1 MEDYKNIQNVAILNI
16 ACIKMLKEKFNI
28 TLSDDKLEKLITE
41 ISNEVVKECETM
53 NLNIKELNNITLSK
67 IKKIYQNYVLNS
79 SPSSKISE
87 TIEREKSNN
96 NLENQILDDDY
107 INYKLKEL
115 EIKRKI
121 IPQTQNNLETN
132 NISDNTLNFNG
143 VNNNTSSNAKEV
155 IYKTNPISITLPSTL
170 ETKKMYKNFIIN
182 SLNRD
187 WFKNP
192 SRNNI
197 KCNITLDYNNNILY
211 PYCICFPK
219 FVKNITPYVLMNIND
234 GSKNI
239 FYTFTCLKSYNDS
252 RWDLWFPI
260 KNVENILLYNKLW
273 SIKFYDFTNNELDLG
288 SDCISVLEVS
298 KNKNMFDLK
307 INSTDNNFM
316 KNDKI
321 NIRTYDGKIHLC
333 KIFSYENELLTIYDE
348 KDELTIDDFIN
359 SKILNIYNQYSF
371 IIKYHYIEK

>member
-16 ACIKMLKEKFNI
+16 ACTKMLKEKFNI
-28 TLSDDKLEKLITE
+28 TLSDDKIEKLITE
-41 ISNEVVKECETM
+41 ISNEVVKECESM

-67 IKKIYQNYVLNS
+67 IKKIYQNYLLNS
-79 SPSSKISE
+79 SPSSKTSE
-87 TIEREKSNN
+87 TIEREKSNH

-115 EIKRKI
+115 EVKRKI
-121 IPQTQNNLETN
+121 IPQTQNNFEAN
-132 NISDNTLNFNG
+132 NISDNTLNFNT
-143 VNNNTSSNAKEV
+143 VNNNTSTNGKEV

-170 ETKKMYKNFIIN
+170 ESKKMYKNFIIN

-211 PYCICFPK
+211 PHCICFPK

-234 GSKNI
+234 GSKNV

-260 KNVENILLYNKLW
+260 KNVENISLYNKLW

-288 SDCISVLEVS
+288 SDSISVIEVS

-307 INSTDNNFM
+307 INSTDNNFI

-348 KDELTIDDFIN
+348 KDELNIDDFIN